1 MDDVADVLEAEMA
14 ELMEKIMLG
23 KWAKVVVLFAML
35 NGLCASAQPI
45 TTSPAGNDAAPKLV
59 ALLLP
64 LRSNLIGTAA
74 DAVRNGFL
82 AASERQRGNMIITV
96 IETGDAVPEV
106 LAAYRDAVAKY
117 DIVVGPLSRSAVTAL
132 AQSASV
138 TRPTVALTLPDLP
151 DSAEQ
156 RLPSQMLLIGLSI
169 EDEARQV
176 ADWVERDKTPGKIFT
191 IATNVAWQHRAAK
204 AFAIQARKIGLS
216 VDELDLSV
224 TSNLLSAGGLAQLSQ
239 RIQAEKPAL
248 LFVALDASQTSQLRS
263 AVGND
268 IPIYGTSQ
276 LNPLS
281 LAAATK
287 MAAEAAA
294 AAKNTAG
301 STDGNAPPA
310 LPVRTAVANL
320 ATVGGNSGS
329 NNGNDKRRNDLD
341 GVRLLDLPWQ
351 LHAAY
356 PPVRAYPHAVGSD
369 SRSSAD
375 LERLYALGIDAFRVV
390 DELVLQH
397 SSFDLDGVTGQINV
411 NMTTAATYFQRRETQ
426 AVYQN
431 GIVVPLSSQR

>member
-1 MDDVADVLEAEMA
+1 MDDVADVLEAEMT

-23 KWAKVVVLFAML
+23 KWAKVVVLFATL
-35 NGLCASAQPI
+35 SGLCASAQPI
-45 TTSPAGNDAAPKLV
+45 TTNPAENAVPPTLV

-64 LRSNLIGTAA
+64 LRSNFIGTAA

-82 AASERQRGNMIITV
+82 AAAERQRSNLIITV

-106 LAAYRDAVAKY
+106 LATYREVVAKY

-138 TRPTVALTLPDLP
+138 TRPTVALTQPDLP
-151 DSAEQ
+151 DTAEQ
-156 RLPSQMLLIGLSI
+156 HLPPQMLLIGLSI

-176 ADWVERDKTPGKIFT
+176 AEWVERDKTPGKIFT
-191 IATNVAWQHRAAK
+191 IATSVAWQHRAAK
-204 AFAIQARKIGLS
+204 AFAMQARKIGLNVEELEVS
-216 VDELDLSV
+216 V
-224 TSNLLSAGGLAQLSQ
+224 SNNVLSASGLGQLSQ

-248 LFVALDASQTSQLRS
+248 LFVALDASQASQLRS

-287 MAAEAAA
+287 MAADAAA
-294 AAKNTAG
+294 AAKNAASNATG
-301 STDGNAPPA
+301 SADGNAPAA
-310 LPVRTAVANL
+310 LPGRNPVGNL
-320 ATVGGNSGS
+320 ASVSS
-329 NNGNDKRRNDLD
+329 NNGGDKRRNDLD

-356 PPVRAYPHAVGSD
+356 PSTRPYPHAADSD
-369 SRSSAD
+369 RRSSAD

-390 DELVLQH
+390 DELALQH

-411 NMTTAATYFQRRETQ
+411 NMTTAATYFQRRATQ

-431 GIVVPLSSQR
+431 GVVVPLSGQP